1 MKEIKEVATDI
12 REMLEEAE
20 CYAREANKHKT
31 QYPELARV
39 YNQISMSRVSEI
51 NSLHDQVT
59 NLIDRTKRDGQEVPA
74 SMLAIWDWEHD
85 LMIEKMADIK
95 RLQDMYK
102 G

>member
-1 MKEIKEVATDI
+1 MKEMKEVALDI

-31 QYPELARV
+31 QFPELARL
-39 YNQISMSRVSEI
+39 YNQISQNRVSEI
-51 NSLHDQVT
+51 NGLHEQVT
-59 NLIDRTKRDGQEVPA
+59 TLIERAKRDGQEVPA

-85 LMIEKMADIK
+85 LMLEAMADVK

-102 G
+102 M